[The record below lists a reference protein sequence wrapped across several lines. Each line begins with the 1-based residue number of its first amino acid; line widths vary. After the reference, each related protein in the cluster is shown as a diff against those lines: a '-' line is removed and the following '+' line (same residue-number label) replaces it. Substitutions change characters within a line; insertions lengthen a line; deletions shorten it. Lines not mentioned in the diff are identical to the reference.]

1 LGPEKSIN
9 YVLGAEFAP
18 TGFLSGLDLQAN
30 WYSIKVS
37 GVLDAHGANQTAFN
51 DPTQRFSFILPSD
64 LVSQPGGAACATA
77 NASPVA
83 CDPFQAMARSVLFNP
98 NNASAQPAAQT
109 LLYWIND
116 GGVINHGTQL
126 ATGIDWTASY
136 DWDWGDLGA
145 WNVGIVG
152 TYYLHNYLQGGPG
165 EDKVDTWHETLSS
178 IGGLAVEGVTEIPR
192 MNYRARLGWSN
203 GTWDITGFMNFT
215 AHHHSTASAPPNVNN
230 QCSSPGGTVPRGA
243 FPCAITGYTGF
254 IPSTYWFDLSIGYNT
269 GDTVANDYLKNVQIN
284 LVINNIMNR
293 APPFSF
299 DPGNGGHTPTAYDQ
313 QRGNNGRIIHFI
325 VTKTW

>member
-1 LGPEKSIN
+1 MNLIN
-9 YVLGAEFAP
+9 SS
-18 TGFLSGLDLQAN
+18 TQA
-30 WYSIKVS
+30 
-37 GVLDAHGANQTAFN
+37 A
-51 DPTQRFSFILPSD
+51 
-64 LVSQPGGAACATA
+64 
-77 NASPVA
+77 
-83 CDPFQAMARSVLFNP
+83 
-98 NNASAQPAAQT
+98 
-109 LLYWIND
+109 
-116 GGVINHGTQL
+116 
-126 ATGIDWTASY
+126 
-136 DWDWGDLGA
+136 
-145 WNVGIVG
+145 
-152 TYYLHNYLQGGPG
+152 
-165 EDKVDTWHETLSS
+165 
-178 IGGLAVEGVTEIPR
+178 
-192 MNYRARLGWSN
+192 LGWSN